1 MLICIPAAAQET
13 YQDTKLF
20 DNDLNGTARYVGM
33 GGAMEA
39 LGADIST
46 ISTNP
51 AGIGLFR
58 SSQIAVSG
66 GAVFQQDNGKS
77 FSFNG
82 SSMTLND
89 GKKSVPS
96 FDQAGFVYAF
106 RSGRSNF
113 MNFAFNYHKSRNF
126 SQLLNAANTLHNAS
140 QNKNTVRKDAYAY
153 ELQQQWGKDVADQ
166 IWNSVDANY
175 AALLESKGL
184 VDEDGSLRYLNAT
197 DYMYGQWEHGYI
209 GEYDFNLS
217 GNINDRVFLGFT
229 AGIHDV
235 HYRNNG
241 FYSESLEQGTFAEN
255 TEYLKMTG
263 TGYDIKMGVIFRP
276 FETSNFRV
284 GLYVNT
290 PTWYDLTLRG
300 QAITSLGTLGGE
312 DGESADNSFVYD
324 YKVYTPWKFGVSLGH
339 TIDNYIALG
348 ATYEY
353 ADYSRTK
360 NRINDGGYYDWYG
373 DYQETSSNDREMNDH
388 TRNTLKGVSLVKLGA
403 EVKVMPELSVRVGY
417 NYQSSLFDSKGERN
431 GAVISPGSSYSASTQ
446 YTNWKSLNRITLG
459 VGYRAG
465 KHWNLDLAYQYV
477 TQNGDFYP
485 FMDYYY
491 EETGYNDAEDNVA
504 TASKVNFKR
513 HQLLF
518 TLGYRF

>member
-1 MLICIPAAAQET
+1 MLIAMPAVAQET

-58 SSQIAVSG
+58 SSQISVSG
-66 GAVFQQDNGKS
+66 GGVFQQDNDKS

-82 SSMTLND
+82 SSLSMND
-89 GKKSVPS
+89 GGKAAPS
-96 FDQAGFVYAF
+96 FDQAGFVYAY
-106 RSGRSNF
+106 RTGQSSF

-126 SQLLNAANTLHNAS
+126 NQLLNAANFLHNAS

-153 ELQQQWGKDVADQ
+153 ELEQQGHQDAANM

-175 AALLESKGL
+175 SALLQSKGL
-184 VDEDGSLRYLNAT
+184 VGEDGSLNYLNAT
-197 DYMYGQWEHGYI
+197 DYMYGQWERGYI

-217 GNINDRVFLGFT
+217 GNIDDCVFLGFT

-235 HYRNNG
+235 HYRQSG
-241 FYSESLEQGTFAEN
+241 FYAESLEQGTFAEN
-255 TEYLKMTG
+255 TEYLKITG
-263 TGYDIKMGVIFRP
+263 TGYDMKFGAIIRP
-276 FETSNFRV
+276 IETSNFRIGV
-284 GLYVNT
+284 YVNT

-300 QAITSLGTLGGE
+300 QAITSLGTLGAD
-312 DGESADNSFVYD
+312 DGESADNSFTYD
-324 YKVYTPWKFGVSLGH
+324 YKVFTPWKFGVSLGH
-339 TIDNYIALG
+339 TIDNFIALG

-353 ADYSRTK
+353 ADYSHTK
-360 NRINDGGYYDWYG
+360 NRINDGAYYDWYNG
-373 DYQETSSNDREMNDH
+373 YQETSSNDLEMNDH
-388 TRNTLKGVSLVKLGA
+388 TRNTLRGVSLVKVGA
-403 EVKVMPELSVRVGY
+403 EVKVLPELAVRVGY

-431 GAVISPGSSYSASTQ
+431 GAIISPGSCYSASTQ
-446 YTNWKSLNRITLG
+446 YTNWKDLNRITLG

-465 KHWNLDLAYQYV
+465 KHWNLDLAYQYT

-485 FMDYYY
+485 FMNNYFN
-491 EETGYNDAEDNVA
+491 ETGYNDAEDNVA
-504 TASKVNFKR
+504 TASEVNFKR

-518 TLGYRF
+518 TVGYKF